1 MKYVGTDPSHMADAA
16 PGAAPMVGRDHEN
29 FITQMGTPASS
40 YYGKRKEWEILG
52 LEEELKAEESNG
64 N

>member
-1 MKYVGTDPSHMADAA
+1 
-16 PGAAPMVGRDHEN
+16 MVGRDHEN